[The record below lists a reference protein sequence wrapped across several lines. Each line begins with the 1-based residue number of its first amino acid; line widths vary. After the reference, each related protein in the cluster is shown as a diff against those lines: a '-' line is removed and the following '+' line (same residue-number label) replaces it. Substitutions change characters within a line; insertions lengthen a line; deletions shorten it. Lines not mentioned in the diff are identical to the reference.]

1 MSSTSGGPTHGRRAR
16 WGRVCSPTSR
26 GSLCSAESARSE
38 GRGPVLNT
46 RQTNNSNPQAERRPS
61 VATEPARWFDVFRSS
76 DDKSN
81 TRGLHVPSRI
91 TQGARV
97 SRANGRS
104 CFSAREKSKETP
116 ATKDAPWRATDDDFD
131 RAPSGR
137 MNRTPTTHPA
147 MCSRTVPRGTLVI
160 RPLASLESSSVS
172 RLVARDV
179 GDGAVFRE

>member
-1 MSSTSGGPTHGRRAR
+1 M
-16 WGRVCSPTSR
+16 
-26 GSLCSAESARSE
+26 
-38 GRGPVLNT
+38 
-46 RQTNNSNPQAERRPS
+46 
-61 VATEPARWFDVFRSS
+61 FRSS
-76 DDKSN
+76 DDKRN

-97 SRANGRS
+97 SRANGQS

-116 ATKDAPWRATDDDFD
+116 ATKDAPWRATVDDFD

-137 MNRTPTTHPA
+137 MKRTPTTHPA

-172 RLVARDV
+172 RLVARSQY
-179 GDGAVFRE
+179 FRTTPVLMLVLGVPESPEQGLLGISSRGLEKTRIPHRRVRELGFRVWICGTVWSLRVSFLVAYR